1 MIFGANP
8 VLFTNLMSEIE
19 ENLSRLRAK
28 IFKACEKVKRNP
40 QEIKIVAVTKNVSVE
55 KIEQALACGIEIIGE
70 NKVQEAQA
78 KYDRMDKK
86 ALWHLVGHLQTNK
99 VKKALEIFDMIQSV
113 DSLNLAEEIDRR
125 AKEKDKI
132 FPILIEVNTSGEPTK
147 YGVKPEQTENLIR
160 EMQKLENLKIRG
172 LMTVGPASED
182 KQKVRQ
188 AFRQLR
194 VIYEKLERVK
204 IPNLHLE
211 YLSMGMSSDFEEAIE
226 EGSNMLRIGTAI
238 FGPGVRL

>member
-1 MIFGANP
+1 
-8 VLFTNLMSEIE
+8 MSQIE

-55 KIEQALACGIEIIGE
+55 KIKQAIDCGIEIIGE

-78 KYDRMDKK
+78 KYGQIDKK
-86 ALWHLVGHLQTNK
+86 VLWHLVGHLQTNK
-99 VKKALEIFDMIQSV
+99 VKKALEIFELIQSV
-113 DSLNLAEEIDRR
+113 DSLKLALEINRL
-125 AKEKDKI
+125 AKEKNKI

-147 YGVKPEQTENLIR
+147 YGVKPEQTENLIK
-160 EMQKLENLKIRG
+160 EMQGLENLNIKG
-172 LMTVGPASED
+172 LMTVGPLSDD
-182 KQKVRQ
+182 KEKVRQ

-194 VIYEKLERVK
+194 EIYEKLERVK
-204 IPNLHLE
+204 MSNLKLE
-211 YLSMGMSSDFEEAIE
+211 HLSMGMSSDFEEALE

-238 FGPGVRL
+238 FGPRS

>member
-1 MIFGANP
+1 
-8 VLFTNLMSEIE
+8 MSQIE

-40 QEIKIVAVTKNVSVE
+40 QEIKIVAVTKNVAIE
-55 KIEQALACGIEIIGE
+55 KIKQAIDYGIEIIGE
-70 NKVQEAQA
+70 NKVQEAQT
-78 KYDRMDKK
+78 KYTQMDKK
-86 ALWHLVGHLQTNK
+86 VLWHLIGHLQTNK
-99 VKKALEIFDMIQSV
+99 VKKTLEIFDMIQSV
-113 DSLNLAEEIDRR
+113 DSLKLAEEIDHR
-125 AKEKDKI
+125 AKGKNKI

-160 EMQKLENLKIRG
+160 EMQKLENLKIKG
-172 LMTVGPASED
+172 LMTVGPASDD

-188 AFRQLR
+188 TFRELKR
-194 VIYEKLERVK
+194 IYEKLEKVK
-204 IPNLHLE
+204 MSNAELE

-238 FGPGVRL
+238 FGPRS

>member
-1 MIFGANP
+1 MLFKAYP
-8 VLFTNLMSEIE
+8 VLFTTLMSGIE

-40 QEIKIVAVTKNVSVE
+40 QEIKIVAVTKNVAVE
-55 KIEQALACGIEIIGE
+55 KINEALDCGIEIIGE

-78 KYDRMDKK
+78 KYDQIDKK
-86 ALWHLVGHLQTNK
+86 VLWHLVGHLQTNK
-99 VKKALEIFDMIQSV
+99 VKKALEIFEMIQSV
-113 DSLNLAEEIDRR
+113 DSLKLAEEIDRR
-125 AKEKDKI
+125 AKEKNEI

-160 EMQKLENLKIRG
+160 EMQKLENLRIRG
-172 LMTVGPASED
+172 LMTVGPASDD

-194 VIYEKLERVK
+194 GIYEKLEKVK
-204 IPNLHLE
+204 MSNLELE

-238 FGPGVRL
+238 FGPRS